1 MEGVTRTRNT
11 GNLFL
16 LTRRDPNTQERVRH
30 LLKRYDR
37 SNPGSVS
44 RELVSYPIGKLL
56 GQSQHFLPIQ
66 LLPDQTM
73 GSYWVCRRYVEGVPA
88 DMILDNP
95 QAFSYL
101 SDKTMARLFFLN
113 KFMGL
118 TDCFPDN
125 YVQVL
130 NHILDLGPE
139 SVRELTNIQDP
150 KPSYLTDQLKIID
163 TEQSF
168 STKRNEFGSC
178 LFTREQQVMQPN
190 PERLPYIF
198 LYHTKDAM
206 LTFLKMKYF
215 QDCKDKDIEITPE
228 VAEKIYHTILS
239 TPIDASLV
247 ENAINRIDDMN
258 ELLIFY
264 RVYSEKDLEA
274 KQNHQLWSEGIK
286 RFSEKFGSNK
296 LMIRHLLSGEL

>member
-1 MEGVTRTRNT
+1 
-11 GNLFL
+11 
-16 LTRRDPNTQERVRH
+16 
-30 LLKRYDR
+30 
-37 SNPGSVS
+37 
-44 RELVSYPIGKLL
+44 
-56 GQSQHFLPIQ
+56 
-66 LLPDQTM
+66 
-73 GSYWVCRRYVEGVPA
+73 
-88 DMILDNP
+88 
-95 QAFSYL
+95 
-101 SDKTMARLFFLN
+101 
-113 KFMGL
+113 
-118 TDCFPDN
+118 
-125 YVQVL
+125 
-130 NHILDLGPE
+130 
-139 SVRELTNIQDP
+139 
-150 KPSYLTDQLKIID
+150 
-163 TEQSF
+163 
-168 STKRNEFGSC
+168 
-178 LFTREQQVMQPN
+178 
-190 PERLPYIF
+190 
-198 LYHTKDAM
+198 M